1 MIAFAEGVDPFVALF
16 SESSGRALVAIPRG
30 HETAFV
36 ALLDEHRLPYTPLG
50 VVGGEALEVRGHFA
64 IPLDELRTAWT
75 STLPDLFDRP
85 GPVSAPVSVEL
96 EIEVDSDAT
105 PEADAAPEADA
116 D

>member
-50 VVGGEALEVRGHFA
+50 VVGGAGLEGKDHFTIA
-64 IPLDELRTAWT
+64 LDELRTAWN
-75 STLPDLFDRP
+75 STLPELFDTP
-85 GPVSAPVSVEL
+85 PQPSSGPVSVDL
-96 EIEVDSDAT
+96 EVVI
-105 PEADAAPEADA
+105 EADNA
-116 D
+116 